1 MGLSGWAVFSS
12 CADLD
17 HCLSI
22 RADLYWIIQRC
33 YAALLGSPPPQKAT
47 LPSSED
53 LRYGCTHCSEVARPG
68 GQCAGAVSPACAQY
82 QTCAKVPK
90 RFEILGSL
98 SPRSGTL
105 MDLGPCTSFLPW
117 DSGNPGPQNCVMPQD
132 PGNPGPQ
139 DFDMQ

>member
-1 MGLSGWAVFSS
+1 MSKFEYTHLSYLF
-12 CADLD
+12 
-17 HCLSI
+17 
-22 RADLYWIIQRC
+22 
-33 YAALLGSPPPQKAT
+33 K
-47 LPSSED
+47 
-53 LRYGCTHCSEVARPG
+53 
-68 GQCAGAVSPACAQY
+68 

-90 RFEILGSL
+90 RFELLGSL

-105 MDLGPCTSFLPW
+105 LDLEPCTSFLLW

>member
-1 MGLSGWAVFSS
+1 MLLIHVLFRHKDNSVWTLANEHYIILSFMYMVTFPVIVIFLYFFNCKCVYLSHRRFRVTIYSMS
-12 CADLD
+12 CDVIGRTPVGYNK
-17 HCLSI
+17 H
-22 RADLYWIIQRC
+22 
-33 YAALLGSPPPQKAT
+33 
-47 LPSSED
+47 E
-53 LRYGCTHCSEVARPG
+53 
-68 GQCAGAVSPACAQY
+68 

-90 RFEILGSL
+90 RFQILGSL

>member
-1 MGLSGWAVFSS
+1 MSS
-12 CADLD
+12 QYREEV
-17 HCLSI
+17 HCV
-22 RADLYWIIQRC
+22 R
-33 YAALLGSPPPQKAT
+33 
-47 LPSSED
+47 
-53 LRYGCTHCSEVARPG
+53 RYSVL
-68 GQCAGAVSPACAQY
+68 

-105 MDLGPCTSFLPW
+105 MDLGPYTSFLPW
-117 DSGNPGPQNCVMPQD
+117 DSGNPGPQNCVMLQD

>member
-1 MGLSGWAVFSS
+1 MTGGTPISRAPPLHLSVGHYGDT
-12 CADLD
+12 ADD
-17 HCLSI
+17 K
-22 RADLYWIIQRC
+22 RAAMEEDTTGTHRPPLPQ
-33 YAALLGSPPPQKAT
+33 GS
-47 LPSSED
+47 
-53 LRYGCTHCSEVARPG
+53 H
-68 GQCAGAVSPACAQY
+68 

-98 SPRSGTL
+98 SSRSGTL
-105 MDLGPCTSFLPW
+105 MDLGPCSSFLLW